1 MQSSRTVD
9 RPANRSGAAGFYRQ
23 LLLRVGERGV
33 TALGVFVNSV
43 LIART
48 LENQEAAAYF
58 LVVSVCQLVIAPWIA
73 SADFVWIRYHA
84 DGVAPAQATRRV
96 AVPVAWGSL
105 VSTLVTIAACAP
117 FVSGTGSWVILLTCA
132 SGSLVFGTISL
143 LFASKF
149 GEPSRYIGASV
160 IGGGIAVLLKLAALI
175 LTDHE
180 KWTYVVL
187 FCESYLIAALVLL
200 ARPKLPRLPKLPP
213 LRELLVPFAA
223 PAFLV
228 ISSVFSLRFALLATS
243 QVLDEADYVT
253 FGLAFQIL
261 NAVSVLSVAVSHSVA
276 AALLTQGNRREA
288 LANAV
293 RRGFIAAGALFA
305 CYAAFM
311 LVAGRPV
318 LEFLLQARGPAVHA
332 LVIDG
337 LAYSAY
343 LLVQGVG
350 SAIASVIDA
359 IRAYAWAL
367 LVSTVLAVAV
377 LAFAP
382 SDALG
387 TRVIGW
393 SVVSLIAG
401 VGVSAWLL
409 RRAASRPG

>member
-1 MQSSRTVD
+1 M
-9 RPANRSGAAGFYRQ
+9 
-23 LLLRVGERGV
+23 LRVGERGV

-149 GEPSRYIGASV
+149 GEPSRYIRASV

-187 FCESYLIAALVLL
+187 FCESYLIAALALL
-200 ARPKLPRLPKLPP
+200 ARPGLPRLPKLPP

-228 ISSVFSLRFALLATS
+228 ISSVFSLRFALLVTS
-243 QVLDEADYVT
+243 QTLDDADYVT
-253 FGLAFQIL
+253 FGLTFQIL

-276 AALLTQGNRREA
+276 AALLMQGNRREA

-293 RRGFIAAGALFA
+293 RRGFIAAAALFT
-305 CYAAFM
+305 CFGAFM

-318 LEFLLQARGPAVHA
+318 LEFLLQARGPAVHE

-350 SAIASVIDA
+350 SALASVIDA
-359 IRAYAWAL
+359 IREYAWAL
-367 LVSTVLAVAV
+367 LVITVLTVAV

-382 SDALG
+382 SDDLG
-387 TRVIGW
+387 TRVIWW

-401 VGVSAWLL
+401 VGVSVWLL

>member
-1 MQSSRTVD
+1 MQSSETVD
-9 RPANRSGAAGFYRQ
+9 RPANRNGVAGFYRQ
-23 LLLRVGERGV
+23 LMLRVGERGV

-84 DGVAPAQATRRV
+84 DGIAPAQATRRV

-105 VSTLVTIAACAP
+105 LSTLVTIAACAP

-132 SGSLVFGTISL
+132 SGSLIFGTISL

-160 IGGGIAVLLKLAALI
+160 IGGGVAVLLKLGALI

-187 FCESYLIAALVLL
+187 FCESYLIAALALL
-200 ARPKLPRLPKLPP
+200 VRPKLPRLPKLPP
-213 LRELLVPFAA
+213 LRELLMPFAA

-228 ISSVFSLRFALLATS
+228 ISSVFSLRFALLVTS
-243 QVLDEADYVT
+243 QVLDDAEYVT

-276 AALLTQGNRREA
+276 AASLNPGNRREV
-288 LANAV
+288 LASAV
-293 RRGFIAAGALFA
+293 RRGFIAAGALFV
-305 CYAAFM
+305 CFSVFM
-311 LVAGRPV
+311 LAVGRPV
-318 LEFLLQARGPAVHA
+318 LEFLLQARGPAVHE

-343 LLVQGVG
+343 VLVQGVG
-350 SAIASVIDA
+350 SALASMIDA

-367 LVSTVLAVAV
+367 LVITVLTVAV
-377 LAFAP
+377 LAFFP
-382 SDALG
+382 SDDLG

-393 SVVSLIAG
+393 SVVSLLAG
-401 VGVSAWLL
+401 LGVSVWLL

>member
-1 MQSSRTVD
+1 MQSSQTVD
-9 RPANRSGAAGFYRQ
+9 RPANRNGAAGFYRQ
-23 LLLRVGERGV
+23 LMLRVGERGV

-132 SGSLVFGTISL
+132 SGSLVFGTIAL

-149 GEPSRYIGASV
+149 GEPSRYIRASV

-187 FCESYLIAALVLL
+187 FCESYLIAALALL
-200 ARPKLPRLPKLPP
+200 ARPKLPSLPKLPP

-228 ISSVFSLRFALLATS
+228 ISSVFSLRFALLVTS
-243 QVLDEADYVT
+243 QTLDEADYVT

-293 RRGFIAAGALFA
+293 RRGFIAAAALFA
-305 CYAAFM
+305 CFGAFM

-318 LEFLLQARGPAVHA
+318 LEFLLQARGPAVHE

-350 SAIASVIDA
+350 SALASVIDA

-367 LVSTVLAVAV
+367 LVITVLTVAV

-382 SDALG
+382 SDDLG
-387 TRVIGW
+387 TRVIWW

-409 RRAASRPG
+409 RRAASQPG

>member
-1 MQSSRTVD
+1 MSRQ
-9 RPANRSGAAGFYRQ
+9 R
-23 LLLRVGERGV
+23 
-33 TALGVFVNSV
+33 
-43 LIART
+43 
-48 LENQEAAAYF
+48 
-58 LVVSVCQLVIAPWIA
+58 APPL
-73 SADFVWIRYHA
+73 D
-84 DGVAPAQATRRV
+84 
-96 AVPVAWGSL
+96 
-105 VSTLVTIAACAP
+105 
-117 FVSGTGSWVILLTCA
+117 
-132 SGSLVFGTISL
+132 
-143 LFASKF
+143 
-149 GEPSRYIGASV
+149 IGAKL
-160 IGGGIAVLLKLAALI
+160 IQCAAVTK
-175 LTDHE
+175 
-180 KWTYVVL
+180 
-187 FCESYLIAALVLL
+187 C
-200 ARPKLPRLPKLPP
+200 R
-213 LRELLVPFAA
+213 
-223 PAFLV
+223 
-228 ISSVFSLRFALLATS
+228 
-243 QVLDEADYVT
+243 
-253 FGLAFQIL
+253 
-261 NAVSVLSVAVSHSVA
+261 SVLSVAVSHSVA

-337 LAYSAY
+337 LASSAY

-401 VGVSAWLL
+401 VGVSAWRL
-409 RRAASRPG
+409 RRAASRRG